1 MKKIEDI
8 DLEILNFIDEIFNNG
23 EQNIEFINGIRV
35 AYLIFKN
42 IKKTDW

>member
-1 MKKIEDI
+1 MEDI
-8 DLEILNFIDEIFNNG
+8 DLEILNVINEIFNHR

-42 IKKTDW
+42 NRKTY